1 MEKLFNEQKT
11 TLYVAVNENGEIVNN
26 NDFKRLGPAFALD
39 DTKVIIES
47 GEVVEN
53 YALHIDEDFNK
64 QCAFSILNCSKITAA
79 HIARRYCEKNHISP
93 MKRSWLYR
101 NHYENIYQVVDI
113 NNVEY
118 HFHISRAYYEDG
130 TSREH
135 VGAYISIRNKDKYKF
150 VNITNIND
158 L

>member
-26 NDFKRLGPAFALD
+26 NDFKDLGPAFALE
-39 DTKVIIES
+39 DTKVIIEN

-64 QCAFSILNCSKITAA
+64 QGAFSILNCSKITAA

-101 NHYENIYQVVDI
+101 NHYENIYQVVDV

-118 HFHISRAYYEDG
+118 HFHIARAYYEDG
-130 TSREH
+130 ALREYF
-135 VGAYISIRNKDKYKF
+135 GAYISIRNKDKYQF
-150 VNITNIND
+150 IDITNIND